1 MLPYLRFELLRM
13 LRDRRFVLF
22 TVAFPLGIYLL
33 FSHIDDTGQRDGGLA
48 LASYLLVAMAA
59 YGAMGATLSVGS
71 ARMAAERSSG
81 WIRQLRATLLP
92 AHGYLTVKLAAGM
105 LLALPALLVVA
116 LAGVLT
122 GGVHLPP
129 LHWAELL
136 GLLWLGAL
144 PFAGLGILLGC
155 LLDATSSQPAMIAT
169 YMLLAVLGGMW
180 APVDAMPQ
188 ALRAAAHALPSYH
201 FADLGWRAIAG
212 SAPAPADL
220 LTLAAYAVG
229 FGALA
234 IWAWRRRVAA
244 R

>member
-1 MLPYLRFELLRM
+1 MLPYLRFEVLRI
-13 LRDRRFVLF
+13 LRDRRYLLF

-33 FSHIDDTGQRDGGLA
+33 FTHVNDAGQRDGGIT

-59 YGAMGATLSVGS
+59 YGAMGATLAAGS

-81 WIRQLRATLLP
+81 WIRQLRATPLP

-105 LLALPALLVVA
+105 LLALPALLLVA
-116 LAGVLT
+116 LAGALVN
-122 GGVHLPP
+122 GVHLPP
-129 LHWAELL
+129 LHWVELL

-144 PFAGLGILLGC
+144 PFAGLGIVLGC
-155 LLDATSSQPAMIAT
+155 LLDATSSQPAMVGT

-180 APVDAMPQ
+180 APIDSMPG

-201 FADLGWRAIAG
+201 FADLGWRAVAG

-220 LTLAAYAVG
+220 LTLAAYAAG